1 VGCWRCLFVLP
12 QSRTKRNPKS
22 SQDIFYNIVRLGLSS
37 KNNKRGHN
45 LFAVLGRGG
54 GGKVLN
60 LQNEN
65 LLMQLSTRR
74 QGNKKKRQY
83 DATNSQPSESSELR
97 KVLNWCLKW
106 KAQPQQR
113 IIPPMYT
120 KTVENYRVSI

>member
-1 VGCWRCLFVLP
+1 M
-12 QSRTKRNPKS
+12 
-22 SQDIFYNIVRLGLSS
+22 
-37 KNNKRGHN
+37 
-45 LFAVLGRGG
+45 
-54 GGKVLN
+54 
-60 LQNEN
+60 
-65 LLMQLSTRR
+65 MQLYTRR